1 MNSSHPFFVSL
12 GSNLGERE
20 RYLQKAL
27 QQLHEHPEVTI
38 TQFSSIYETDPVGN
52 VEQGPFLNMV
62 VQGETT
68 FIPEALLEL
77 TQAIERDL
85 GRIRDVHW
93 GPRTIDIDILLYNNK
108 RMDTEALVIPHPR
121 MTERAFVLLPL
132 AEIAPNCTIPKE
144 GKTIQELVDT
154 VQGEGVR
161 RWKTK
166 FKSGEGVFELFES

>member
-1 MNSSHPFFVSL
+1 MKPHPFFLSL

-20 RYLQKAL
+20 RYLQQAL
-27 QQLHEHPEVTI
+27 HHLHGHPQI
-38 TQFSSIYETDPVGN
+38 TLTQYSSIYESDPVGN
-52 VEQGPFLNMV
+52 IDQDLFLNMV
-62 VQGETT
+62 VHGETT
-68 FIPEALLEL
+68 LIPEGLLEL
-77 TQAIERDL
+77 TQSIEWDL

-108 RMDTEALVIPHPR
+108 RMVTEALVIPHPR

-132 AEIAPNCTIPKE
+132 AEIAPNCTIPEE

-161 RWKTK
+161 KWKTK